1 MERGSPTG
9 TAVDR
14 RGPFADLAADLT
26 RLSAVG
32 RRRKLEALGGL
43 DFTSNDYLGFADS
56 TELRAAASEALSRQV
71 PVGAGGS
78 RLLRGN
84 HPEHEALEHAAAAY
98 FGAQSALYFASGYT
112 ANLTLFA
119 TAPQRGDLVV
129 HDERIHA
136 SVHDG
141 LRRSRAELASPR
153 HNDIQS
159 IDDSVLRWRAAGGTG
174 RV

>member
-56 TELRAAASEALSRQV
+56 MELRAAASEAVSRQV

-84 HPEHEALEHAAAAY
+84 HPEHEALEQAAAAY
-98 FGAQSALYFASGYT
+98 FGAESALYFGTGYA

-119 TAPQRGDLVV
+119 TV
-129 HDERIHA
+129 
-136 SVHDG
+136 
-141 LRRSRAELASPR
+141 
-153 HNDIQS
+153 
-159 IDDSVLRWRAAGGTG
+159 
-174 RV
+174 